1 MKNNLEFLKRFNSV
15 RFRITLWY
23 AAALAITL
31 TLFSLLVYNSLEKS
45 LDENMDQLL
54 AYRAEGVADALE
66 TYLETERIEV
76 GRHSAAAAK
85 GGVFYK
91 IAPELVRLHTD
102 DPRQASISLR
112 ILDASGAELQNA
124 GSSPDAPELP
134 DRTLKDA
141 LKGNAAYDT
150 IKVDEDE
157 GAGSTY
163 RSYATP
169 ASGTGGAV
177 YIVQAYRSTYHTQF
191 ALKNLRMMMA
201 ALVPLIVLLTGAFG
215 MFFARVALRPVAD
228 MARTIRQITAESLS
242 LRLKPPATHDET
254 RELADLFNA
263 MLARLEN
270 SFLSERRFIQDVS
283 HELKTPL
290 TILKGELEVAL
301 KKARSAGEYA
311 AILQSNLEETEKMSK
326 IVGDLLTLARF
337 DNQEVRLERAR
348 VNLKEL
354 LGKTS
359 DSLAG
364 LAGKAGVAVELA
376 AGRGDLEVDGD
387 AGQLGR
393 LFLNLLDNAIKYSP
407 HGGKV
412 TITIYPEDIR
422 PAVRITDTG
431 AGIPTEDLP
440 HIFKRFYRADAARSS
455 GGFGLGLAIAKSIAE
470 AHGAEISATS
480 SPNRGSAFT
489 VIFSK
494 PSA

>member
-1 MKNNLEFLKRFNSV
+1 MIKIPDFLQRFNSV

-23 AAALAITL
+23 AAALAVTL
-31 TLFSLLVYNSLEKS
+31 TLFSLLVYNSLAKS

-76 GRHSAAAAK
+76 GRYSKAAAK
-85 GGVFYK
+85 GGAFYK
-91 IAPELVRLHTD
+91 IAPELVRLHTE
-102 DPRQASISLR
+102 DPKQTSISLR
-112 ILDASGAELQNA
+112 ILDAGGKDLLSSA
-124 GSSPDAPELP
+124 GSSGAPELP
-134 DRTLKDA
+134 ERTIKDA
-141 LKGNAAYDT
+141 LNSNAAYDT
-150 IKVDEDE
+150 IKTEDEDGAE
-157 GAGSTY
+157 GTY

-169 ASGTGGAV
+169 ASGSDGAV
-177 YIVQAYRSTYHTQF
+177 YIVQAYRSTYQTQF
-191 ALKNLRMMMA
+191 ALKNLRVMMS

-242 LRLKPPATHDET
+242 LRLKPPATRDET

-263 MLARLEN
+263 MLARLED

-301 KKARSAGEYA
+301 KKARTTGEYA

-337 DNQEVRLERAR
+337 DNREVRLEHAR
-348 VNLKEL
+348 VDLGGLLK
-354 LGKTS
+354 KTS

-364 LAGKAGVAVELA
+364 VALKAGVTVELSH
-376 AGRGDLEVDGD
+376 AGGVEADGD

-393 LFLNLLDNAIKYSP
+393 LFLNLLDNAVKYSP
-407 HGGKV
+407 AGGRV
-412 TITIYPEDIR
+412 SVSVYREGAR
-422 PAVRITDTG
+422 PVVKIADTG
-431 AGIPTEDLP
+431 AGIPAADLP

-455 GGFGLGLAIAKSIAE
+455 GGFGLGLAIAKSIAD
-470 AHGAEISATS
+470 AHGAEIKAESA
-480 SPNRGSAFT
+480 PGRGSAFT
-489 VIFSK
+489 VIFPK
-494 PSA
+494 A